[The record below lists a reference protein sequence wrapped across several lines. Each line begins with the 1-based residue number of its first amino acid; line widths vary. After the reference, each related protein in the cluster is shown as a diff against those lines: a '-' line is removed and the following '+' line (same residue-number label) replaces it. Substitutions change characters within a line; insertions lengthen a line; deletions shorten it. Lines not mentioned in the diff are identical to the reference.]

1 MTCGWNR
8 RRGSERVPLVIAAAL
23 AALVAGIPSTVP
35 SAVMPGGGA
44 AEDAGTG
51 ARTMP
56 TWSPAALPL
65 PILLPPSLLPSPAG
79 PAAAPGPVAR
89 DAATPQRRVAT
100 IIWAGDGAPGPREQE
115 WLREDRAWLAGA
127 GAASLPRIAAIDT
140 VAGGTGPALASL
152 RRRLAVAIVVRGDT
166 IGPLRGPASVLR
178 DRWLARG
185 FLQAAVAARGDSL
198 TVAPGRSWTFGAWDV
213 GGEDF
218 SGRSR
223 LLADWLPATG
233 SRFEAQR
240 LDAAA
245 SGLLESIGES
255 GYPFPRWVVS
265 DLRLD
270 AASRTVDVKAVLLPG
285 VASRIGPITSDLDDP
300 RATGFLARA
309 SGLRQGAPVRG
320 SDLRRAVERLWS
332 RDLWE
337 DIGEPRVYATSA
349 PDTVGV
355 HIPARPRA
363 KPNRLQVV
371 LGLSRRGEAE
381 RARLSGE
388 VDLRLPNLAG
398 SGRALRVGWRDD
410 GAGRSRFGFSWLEPL
425 AFGTP
430 LDASLA
436 LDSEVQDA
444 QYTRFTTELGA
455 RLPVVALWGLEL
467 VAGWD
472 RSTYPEGA
480 LARTARTRARV
491 ALTHRR
497 GDRARSGW
505 EGVFAVESARRSAQ
519 SREGAAGVAALAVD
533 SRQQIV
539 AGDVGGELWLGRRAA
554 VAARLAV
561 RRLDGGEREATLA
574 EHFRF
579 GGAATLRGYG
589 EGEFHGVEAAWA
601 GLEWRLGSPRGSRLY
616 TFWDVGYFGF
626 WSAAAAP
633 AEGLERRRGWPR
645 GYGLGL
651 LARTPGGD
659 LSLAVGFPGTV
670 DFDQAKLH
678 VTLLESF

>member
-1 MTCGWNR
+1 
-8 RRGSERVPLVIAAAL
+8 VAPL
-23 AALVAGIPSTVP
+23 
-35 SAVMPGGGA
+35 
-44 AEDAGTG
+44 
-51 ARTMP
+51 R
-56 TWSPAALPL
+56 
-65 PILLPPSLLPSPAG
+65 
-79 PAAAPGPVAR
+79 
-89 DAATPQRRVAT
+89 
-100 IIWAGDGAPGPREQE
+100 
-115 WLREDRAWLAGA
+115 GA
-127 GAASLPRIAAIDT
+127 GA
-140 VAGGTGPALASL
+140 
-152 RRRLAVAIVVRGDT
+152 
-166 IGPLRGPASVLR
+166 VLR

-185 FLQAAVAARGDSL
+185 YLQAAVGARGDTLLLS
-198 TVAPGRSWTFGAWDV
+198 PGGPWELGAWDV

-218 SGRSR
+218 PGRER
-223 LLADWLPATG
+223 LLGDWLPPTG

-245 SGLLESIGES
+245 AGLLEAVGEL

-270 AASRTVDVKAVLLPG
+270 TSRRAVDVAAVLLPG
-285 VASRIGPITSDLDDP
+285 KAASIGPVTTDLADD
-300 RATGFLARA
+300 RARRFLARA
-309 SGLRQGAPVRG
+309 SGLRPGAPVRG
-320 SDLRRAVERLWS
+320 SDLHRAVERLWA

-337 DIGEPRVYATSA
+337 EIGEPRVYATTA
-349 PDTVGV
+349 ADTVGV
-355 HIPARPRA
+355 HLPARARP

-410 GAGRSRFGFSWLEPL
+410 GAGRSRFGFGWLEPL

-430 LDASLA
+430 LDASLS
-436 LDSEVQDA
+436 LDSEVLDA
-444 QYTRFTTELGA
+444 QYTRFTTELGV
-455 RLPVVALWGLEL
+455 RLPVVALWGLE
-467 VAGWD
+467 VAAGWD
-472 RSTYPEGA
+472 RATYPEGA
-480 LARTARTRARV
+480 LARTARSRARA

-505 EGVFAVESARRSAQ
+505 EGAFAVESAWRSAQ
-519 SREGAAGVAALAVD
+519 AREGSVGTAELAAA
-533 SRQQIV
+533 SRQRLLS
-539 AGDVGGELWLGRRAA
+539 GDVSGEAWLGRRAA
-554 VAARLAV
+554 LAARLSV
-561 RRLDGGEREATLA
+561 RRLAGDEREATLA

-601 GLEWRLGSPRGSRLY
+601 SLEWRLGPPRGSRLY

-645 GYGLGL
+645 GYGVGL

-670 DFDQAKLH
+670 DFDLAKLH

>member
-8 RRGSERVPLVIAAAL
+8 RHGSEFAPLAGEAALMALATWIHLVVLPVDAAAVAVGGT
-23 AALVAGIPSTVP
+23 AADARDGGRLVVP
-35 SAVMPGGGA
+35 TLP
-44 AEDAGTG
+44 
-51 ARTMP
+51 P
-56 TWSPAALPL
+56 TALPL
-65 PILLPPSLLPSPAG
+65 PILLPPPLGPTVLPRV
-79 PAAAPGPVAR
+79 AAPGAEATARWQPV
-89 DAATPQRRVAT
+89 
-100 IIWAGDGAPGPREQE
+100 ISWAEPRAPGPREQA
-115 WLREDRAWLAGA
+115 WLQEDRAWLAGT
-127 GAASLPRIAAIDT
+127 GAASLPRIAGPDT
-140 VAGGTGPALASL
+140 VAGGTGPAPDSL
-152 RRRLAVAIVVRGDT
+152 RRRLAVAIIARGDT
-166 IGPLRGPASVLR
+166 IAPLRGPAAVLR

-185 FLQAAVAARGDSL
+185 HLQTRVVARGDTL
-198 TVAPGRSWTFGAWDV
+198 TVAPGGSWSIGHWDV

-218 SGRSR
+218 PGRER
-223 LLADWLPATG
+223 LLEDWLLPVG
-233 SRFEAQR
+233 SRFEASR
-240 LDAAA
+240 VDDAA
-245 SGLLESIGES
+245 SGLLETIGEL

-265 DLRLD
+265 DLSLD
-270 AASRTVDVKAVLLPG
+270 PVARTVDVKAVLLTG
-285 VASRIGPITSDLDDP
+285 VTSHIGPVTSDLADP
-300 RATGFLARA
+300 RARNFLARA
-309 SGLRQGAPVRG
+309 SGLRRGAPVRG

-337 DIGEPRVYATSA
+337 DVGEPRVYTTSA

-355 HIPARPRA
+355 HIPARARA

-371 LGLSRRGEAE
+371 LGLSRRGDAD

-425 AFGTP
+425 AIGTP

-444 QYTRFTTELGA
+444 QYTRFTTEFGA

-467 VAGWD
+467 AGGWD

-480 LARTARTRARV
+480 LARTARTRARA

-505 EGVFAVESARRSAQ
+505 EAVFAVESAWRSAQ
-519 SREGAAGVAALAVD
+519 AREGAAGAAALAAEA
-533 SRQQIV
+533 RQRIV
-539 AGDVGGELWLGRRAA
+539 AGDVAGELWLGRRAA
-554 VAARLAV
+554 VAARLSV

-579 GGAATLRGYG
+579 GGAASLRGYG

-626 WSAAAAP
+626 WSAASAP
-633 AEGLERRRGWPR
+633 AEGFERRRGWPR
-645 GYGLGL
+645 GFGLGL